1 MQQKAVTGKTVSEQG
16 EESGG
21 PVSHTFYPQA
31 EPQVR
36 PDLALFLYPTHST
49 C

>member
-1 MQQKAVTGKTVSEQG
+1 MQQNAVIGKIVSEQG
-16 EESGG
+16 GESGG
-21 PVSHTFYPQA
+21 SVSHTFYPQA

-36 PDLALFLYPTHST
+36 PDLALFLYSTHST